1 MSRKA
6 SYHHGDLRAALLEAA
21 FLVLTES
28 GVEGFSLRSVARR
41 AGVSP
46 GAPYHHFRDKQAILT
61 ELASDRQGRARN
73 AFVRAI
79 EGEATPQAKLRALGI
94 AYVHY
99 ALEHQAEFRLMFGGS
114 LQVHISES
122 ELGDVP
128 ILNVFKKLVRESDD
142 RLSAAELDTAAVA
155 AWSLAHGLAELLVDG
170 PLKGLG
176 KDPEHVAELVAG
188 VMSGLTLCRR

>member
-1 MSRKA
+1 MSRKV

-61 ELASDRQGRARN
+61 ELASDRRGRARN

-94 AYVHY
+94 AYVQY

-188 VMSGLTLCRR
+188 VMSGLTERHP